1 VSGGERNGEAGAEEI
16 IAPAPGATDL
26 LAALS
31 SGLVIAAYLVGGSA
45 AAARV
50 VAVTALPT
58 ALLPLVSARCR
69 RSAVFLYAVSL
80 CAVLAGL
87 FCCALEPLFLAAA
100 AFTAAS
106 FTWTLARRARTAQ
119 PQSLR
124 K

>member
-1 VSGGERNGEAGAEEI
+1 VSGGEGGKEAGAEEI
-16 IAPAPGATDL
+16 IVPAPGATDL

-31 SGLVIAAYLVGGSA
+31 SGLVLAAYFIGGSA

-106 FTWTLARRARTAQ
+106 FAWTLARRARTAQ

>member
-50 VAVTALPT
+50 VAAAALPT

-119 PQSLR
+119 P
-124 K
+124 